1 MPEKIST
8 FYFED
13 ILESI
18 EKIRRYLG
26 KASFDEFLE
35 NEMLI
40 DAVIRNLE
48 IIGEAAA
55 HISPEICVKY
65 SEIEWKKIVGLRNIL
80 IHDYSGID
88 IEIVWDIIQN
98 RLDLLEAE
106 IRQALNKEK
115 GYEDQ
120 SSEIS

>member
-1 MPEKIST
+1 MPEKSSV

-18 EKIRRYLG
+18 EKIHRYLG
-26 KASFDEFLE
+26 EASFDEFSK

-55 HISPEICVKY
+55 HIDPEVRVKY
-65 SEIEWKKIVGLRNIL
+65 PEIEWKKIVGLRNIL
-80 IHDYSGID
+80 IHAYSGID
-88 IEIVWDIIQN
+88 LDIIWDIIKN
-98 RLDLLEAE
+98 RLSGLETKT
-106 IRQALNKEK
+106 RQVLKKEK
-115 GYEDQ
+115 IYE
-120 SSEIS
+120 EI

>member
-1 MPEKIST
+1 MPERIST

-35 NEMLI
+35 NGMLI
-40 DAVIRNLE
+40 DAVVRNLE

-55 HISPEICVKY
+55 HVSPETRLKY
-65 SEIEWKKIVGLRNIL
+65 PEIEWKKVVGLRNIL
-80 IHDYSGID
+80 IHNYSGVD
-88 IEIVWDIIQN
+88 LEIVWDIIKN
-98 RLDLLEAE
+98 RLDLLEAKT
-106 IRQALNKEK
+106 RQALNEEK
-115 GYEDQ
+115 IDHE
-120 SSEIS
+120 E

>member
-1 MPEKIST
+1 MPEKSSV

-26 KASFDEFLE
+26 EASFDQFLE

-40 DAVIRNLE
+40 DAVVRNLE

-55 HISPEICVKY
+55 HIAPEVRVKY
-65 SEIEWKKIVGLRNIL
+65 PEIEWKKIVGLRNVL

-88 IEIVWDIIQN
+88 LDIVWDIIRN
-98 RLDLLEAE
+98 RLIDLETKTMQVL
-106 IRQALNKEK
+106 KEEK
-115 GYEDQ
+115 NYE
-120 SSEIS
+120 E

>member
-1 MPEKIST
+1 MPEKSFV

-18 EKIRRYLG
+18 EKIHRYLG
-26 KASFDEFLE
+26 EASFDEFLE

-55 HISPEICVKY
+55 HMILKFPLNIPKSNGKDCRPKKY
-65 SEIEWKKIVGLRNIL
+65 F
-80 IHDYSGID
+80 DP
-88 IEIVWDIIQN
+88 
-98 RLDLLEAE
+98 RLLW
-106 IRQALNKEK
+106 N
-115 GYEDQ
+115 
-120 SSEIS
+120 

>member
-1 MPEKIST
+1 MPEKISV

-26 KASFDEFLE
+26 KASFNEFLE

-40 DAVIRNLE
+40 DAVVRNLE

-55 HISPEICVKY
+55 HISPDTRVKY
-65 SEIEWKKIVGLRNIL
+65 PEIEWKKIVGLRNIL

-88 IEIVWDIIQN
+88 IEIVWDIIKN
-98 RLDLLEAE
+98 RLDLLEAK
-106 IRQALNKEK
+106 IRQALNKEVDH
-115 GYEDQ
+115 E
-120 SSEIS
+120 E

>member
-1 MPEKIST
+1 MPEKISI

-26 KASFDEFLE
+26 NASYDEFLE

-40 DAVIRNLE
+40 DAVVRNLE

-55 HISPEICVKY
+55 HITPEIRVKY
-65 SEIEWKKIVGLRNIL
+65 PEIEWKKVVGLRSIL
-80 IHDYSGID
+80 IHNYFGVDL
-88 IEIVWDIIQN
+88 EIVWDILKN
-98 RLDLLEAE
+98 RLDPLEAKT
-106 IRQALNKEK
+106 RQALNEEEID
-115 GYEDQ
+115 YE
-120 SSEIS
+120 E

>member
-1 MPEKIST
+1 MPEKSSV

-18 EKIRRYLG
+18 AKIRKYLG
-26 KASFDEFLE
+26 ETSFYEFLE

-40 DAVIRNLE
+40 DAVVRNLE

-55 HISPEICVKY
+55 HVSLEIRIKY
-65 SEIEWKKIVGLRNIL
+65 PEIEWKKIVGLRNIL

-88 IEIVWDIIQN
+88 LDIVWDIVKN
-98 RLDLLEAE
+98 RLNLLE
-106 IRQALNKEK
+106 IKVKQALKEEK
-115 GYEDQ
+115 NRERC
-120 SSEIS
+120 

>member
-26 KASFDEFLE
+26 KASFNEFLE

-55 HISPEICVKY
+55 HISPGIRVKY
-65 SEIEWKKIVGLRNIL
+65 PEIEWKKIV
-80 IHDYSGID
+80 
-88 IEIVWDIIQN
+88 
-98 RLDLLEAE
+98 A
-106 IRQALNKEK
+106 
-115 GYEDQ
+115 
-120 SSEIS
+120 

>member
-18 EKIRRYLG
+18 GKIRKYLG
-26 KASFDEFLE
+26 NTSFEEFLE
-35 NEMLI
+35 NGMLI

-55 HISPEICVKY
+55 HVPPETRLKY
-65 SEIEWKKIVGLRNIL
+65 PKIEWKKVVGLRNIL
-80 IHDYSGID
+80 IHNYSGVD
-88 IEIVWDIIQN
+88 IEIVWDIIKN
-98 RLDLLEAE
+98 RLDLLEAKT
-106 IRQALNKEK
+106 RQALNEEK
-115 GYEDQ
+115 IDYGE
-120 SSEIS
+120 

>member
-26 KASFDEFLE
+26 KVSFNEFLK

-55 HISPEICVKY
+55 HISPETRVKY
-65 SEIEWKKIVGLRNIL
+65 PEIEWKKIVGLRNIL

-88 IEIVWDIIQN
+88 IEILWDIIQN
-98 RLDLLEAE
+98 RLDLLEAKV
-106 IRQALNKEK
+106 RQALNKEIDCK
-115 GYEDQ
+115 E
-120 SSEIS
+120 

>member
-1 MPEKIST
+1 MPEKISA

-26 KASFDEFLE
+26 KASFNEFLE

-40 DAVIRNLE
+40 DAVVRNLE

-55 HISPEICVKY
+55 HISPDTRVKY
-65 SEIEWKKIVGLRNIL
+65 PEIEWKKIVGLRNIL

-88 IEIVWDIIQN
+88 IEIVWDIIKN
-98 RLDLLEAE
+98 RLDLLEAK
-106 IRQALNKEK
+106 IRQALNKEVDH
-115 GYEDQ
+115 E
-120 SSEIS
+120 E